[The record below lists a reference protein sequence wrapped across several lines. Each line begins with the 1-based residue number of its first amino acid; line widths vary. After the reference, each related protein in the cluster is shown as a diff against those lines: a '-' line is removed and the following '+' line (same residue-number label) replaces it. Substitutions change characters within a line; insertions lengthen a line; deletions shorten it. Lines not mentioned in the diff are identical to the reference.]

1 MRGRAKVT
9 VIPSATLVRS
19 LRVTAQ
25 VPVPVQPPPLQPLKI
40 EPVAGA
46 AVNVTAVPLAYGAE
60 QVAPQVIPAGA
71 LVAVPLPVPAV
82 LTVRWK
88 VGTVNVAVTV
98 VDALRVTV
106 QVPVPVQPPPL
117 QPLNRESV
125 AEGAGE
131 VTAVP
136 LAYGAEQVAPQV
148 IPAGVLVIV
157 PRPVPVVVP
166 VSMKVGVRM

>member
-60 QVAPQVIPAGA
+60 QVRSEERRAG
-71 LVAVPLPVPAV
+71 
-82 LTVRWK
+82 K
-88 VGTVNVAVTV
+88 QGTVPPPAPALLSVRVKVWTVKVAVTV
-98 VDALRVTV
+98 VA
-106 QVPVPVQPPPL
+106 
-117 QPLNRESV
+117 
-125 AEGAGE
+125 AEI
-131 VTAVP
+131 VTAM
-136 LAYGAEQVAPQV
+136 VA
-148 IPAGVLVIV
+148 VLL
-157 PRPVPVVVP
+157 
-166 VSMKVGVRM
+166 

>member
-60 QVAPQVIPAGA
+60 QVAPQVMPAGA
-71 LVAVPLPVPAV
+71 LLTVPLPVPAV
-82 LTVRWK
+82 LTVRVK

-98 VDALRVTV
+98 VEALRVTV

-117 QPLNRESV
+117 QPLKIEPV
-125 AEGAGE
+125 AGAAVN

-136 LAYGAEQVAPQV
+136 LAYGAEQVAPQE
-148 IPAGVLVIV
+148 IASGRLVNV
-157 PRPVPVVVP
+157 EV
-166 VSMKVGVRM
+166 